1 VKNFFPR
8 TENEITEIN
17 AVVVAGRIMPII
29 SFGIPNFGSVRI
41 DATIVIEI
49 FLSAKEAISLRFK
62 PYSLVPMTSAPAM
75 KQRINNTAVFFCL
88 RKSQSATGR
97 KMMSTG
103 GAKSA
108 KLAAPSQIEEEIIS
122 NA

>member
-1 VKNFFPR
+1 MKNFFPR

-29 SFGIPNFGSVRI
+29 SFGIPNLGSVRI
-41 DATIVIEI
+41 DATIVMEI
-49 FLSAKEAISLRFK
+49 FLSAKDAISLRIK
-62 PYSLVPMTSAPAM
+62 PYSLVPITKAPAI
-75 KQRINNTAVFFCL
+75 KQRIINTAVDFCFSM
-88 RKSQSATGR
+88 SQSATGR

-108 KLAAPSQIEEEIIS
+108 KLAAPSQIEEAIIS